1 MTPSRKKEIIW
12 QLKRLANFSAEFN
25 RFYKKAVPGFSRQYE
40 ARAHRYVLME
50 IEWEAI
56 ELAIELNDQR
66 DIIKKF
72 ALYGGYLQ
80 YTDGNGT
87 VHEFNTAKRA
97 VDYVIATSF

>member
-12 QLKRLANFSAEFN
+12 QLKRLANFSAEFY
-25 RFYKKAVPGFSRQYE
+25 RFYKKVVPGFSRHFE
-40 ARAHRYVLME
+40 ARSYRYVLAE
-50 IEWEAI
+50 IEWEAD
-56 ELAIELNDQR
+56 ELAAELHDQR

-80 YTDGNGT
+80 YTDGSGT
-87 VHEFNTAKRA
+87 VHEFNTAKRV